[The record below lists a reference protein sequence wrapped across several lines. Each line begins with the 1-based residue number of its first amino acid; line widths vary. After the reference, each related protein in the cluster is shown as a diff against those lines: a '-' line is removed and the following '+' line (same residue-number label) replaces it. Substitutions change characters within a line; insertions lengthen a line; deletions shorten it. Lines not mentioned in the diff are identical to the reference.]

1 MSTREKLDR
10 IEELSKDKVPYY
22 SYAFHNLYNY
32 TLLGG
37 VAAASLLT
45 GNWWLGVVGVGME
58 ALWMVFGPDSKL
70 LREKVFD
77 PHHAGLVAEREAAA
91 LKERLRELPADDVLR
106 YERLQRRGREIVELS
121 KKNSRF
127 SDKML
132 RDELAKTDKLLEA
145 FLDLLQSS
153 ARYEKYLK
161 TVDAEEIDRDIR
173 RFQRTVENEEDG
185 DRRRL
190 AEKNLAVLE
199 KRRERISELH
209 RFVEKARG
217 QLDLMENTFELLGDQ
232 VVSMSSPSELSGQ
245 LDDLIDGV
253 EAVRSTARE
262 TAAFLESVA
271 Q

>member
-10 IEELSKDKVPYY
+10 IEELSKDKVPDYK
-22 SYAFHNLYNY
+22 YAFHNPYNY
-32 TLLGG
+32 SLLGG

-45 GNWWLGVVGVGME
+45 GNWWLGIVGLGME

-70 LREKVFD
+70 LRSKIFD
-77 PHHAGLVAEREAAA
+77 PHHQGLLDEKARAERQAQ
-91 LKERLRELPADDVLR
+91 LRLLPADDVLR
-106 YERLQRRGREIVELS
+106 FEKLERRAAEIADLSHKNTRLSDGLMRE
-121 KKNSRF
+121 
-127 SDKML
+127 
-132 RDELAKTDKLLEA
+132 ELAKTGKLLEA
-145 FLDLLQSS
+145 FLELLQSS
-153 ARYEKYLK
+153 ARYKKYLA
-161 TVDAEEIDRDIR
+161 TVDADEIDRDMR
-173 RFQRTVENEEDG
+173 RFQRAVDNEEDD

-190 AEKNLAVLE
+190 AAQNLSVLE

-217 QLDLMENTFELLGDQ
+217 QLDLMENTFELLRDQ
-232 VVSMSSPSELSGQ
+232 VVSMTSPSELGGQ

-262 TAAFLESVA
+262 AASFLESVA